1 MSRTPRQ
8 RDRRA
13 YALLARLY
21 RTVTAPP
28 PWRGPIHAPSLRRVL
43 VVRHDRI
50 GDAIV
55 TTPLLAFLHAAAPY
69 AEIDVLVS
77 PANRAIVGAD
87 PNVARVIVNDHTWYG
102 WWRALRALRRRKY
115 DLVLSPIFGRG
126 LREGMVAAL
135 AGGRR
140 AVRVSVARPKRYA
153 GFFSHMV
160 RTPPWAT
167 HMAQRVLVLGQRAIA
182 APDAIAE
189 GGIERWPLRLVPGDA
204 SRERVEGFLS
214 GARIDRFVAVNVSAA
229 EWFRDW
235 PMEQCAA
242 TLRDVAARHRDV
254 AFVLTP
260 PPGKVDAAQRVVAK
274 LPGVR
279 AIVYPP
285 SHDLLDLAALLARA
299 AVVVTPDTAN
309 IHVASAMRR
318 PVVALYT
325 PLGTPPSLWAPLGV
339 PYRSLVAPGGEPVG
353 AIEPAEIARAIDEL
367 LAPRG

>member
-1 MSRTPRQ
+1 MSDTRRQ
-8 RDRRA
+8 RDRRV
-13 YALLARLY
+13 YALLARFY

-28 PWRGPIHAPSLRRVL
+28 RWSGPVPARTLRRIL

-55 TTPLLAFLHAAAPY
+55 TTPLLAFLHAAAPF
-69 AEIDVLVS
+69 AEIDVLAS
-77 PANRAIVGAD
+77 PANRAILGAD
-87 PNVARVIVNDHTWYG
+87 PNVTRVIVNDHTWSG
-102 WWRALRALRRRKY
+102 WWRALRELRRRKY

-135 AGGRR
+135 AGRRR

-153 GFFSHMV
+153 GFFSHLV
-160 RTPPWAT
+160 RTPPSAT
-167 HMAQRVLVLGQRAIA
+167 HMAQRVLTLGQRAISV
-182 APDAIAE
+182 PDALAE

-204 SRERVEGFLS
+204 SRERVDGFLS

-229 EWFRDW
+229 EWFREW
-235 PMEQCAA
+235 PAEQCVAA
-242 TLRDVAARHRDV
+242 LRAVAARHPNV

-274 LPGVR
+274 LGGVR
-279 AIVYPP
+279 AIVCPP

-309 IHVASAMRR
+309 IHVASAMGR

-325 PLGTPPSLWAPLGV
+325 PLGTAPSLWAPLGV
-339 PYRSLVAPGGEPVG
+339 PHRSLVAPGREPVSG
-353 AIEPAEIARAIDEL
+353 IDPAEIAGAIDVL
-367 LAPRG
+367 LRSGA